1 MLYIGNQEQQPEHSL
16 RIVDVLNLAVRF
28 ALSVSVGLVC
38 YAYLWI
44 W

>member
-1 MLYIGNQEQQPEHSL
+1 MLYIANQEQPEHSL
-16 RIVDVLNLAVRF
+16 GIVDVLNIAARF